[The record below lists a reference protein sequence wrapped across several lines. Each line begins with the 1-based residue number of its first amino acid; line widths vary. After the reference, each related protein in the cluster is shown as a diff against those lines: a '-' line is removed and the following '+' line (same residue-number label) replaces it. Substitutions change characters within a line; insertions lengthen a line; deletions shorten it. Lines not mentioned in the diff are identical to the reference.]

1 MSQGVLALVLGYAM
15 LLVRLAQCAN
25 EIHLGGFPGDALNTA
40 KMALLDTVGVT
51 LAGSRE
57 DCVRFVRKATGPSA
71 SGHATLF
78 GDAATISPLDA
89 ALINGTAAHALDFD
103 DCSNTMGGHPSAPI
117 VPALFAL
124 AEREKASGASML
136 EAYVTG
142 FEVET
147 KIGRAVNFTHYEKG
161 WHPTSTLGTFGA
173 AAACA
178 RLLDLP
184 TDRFA
189 TALAIVASMASGL
202 KANFGTMTKPYHVG
216 HCARNG
222 LLAAL
227 LASEGMTAN
236 AAALEEHQGF
246 FNVYN
251 GPGTFDADKLFAS
264 FASPFDLVE
273 PGVAF
278 KQHPCCAS
286 THPALDALIRIMR
299 ENSLSADRIKSVRS
313 WTHPRRLKHTN
324 RPNPH
329 SGLDAKFSVQYVLA
343 RAALEGVVRL
353 EHFTDC
359 AVKDP
364 AVLAFMTR
372 IDAAPHP
379 DAIMDTTE
387 HFFADVRVTTFDG
400 YVFDAHVDRPL
411 GRDRHHPLP
420 PLALEQK
427 FRDCAGLV
435 LDREAVR
442 GVEHAILNIE
452 EQKDVSTI
460 GRLMRS
466 GSLPDISRQRLGN

>member
-1 MSQGVLALVLGYAM
+1 M
-15 LLVRLAQCAN
+15 LLVRLAECAN
-25 EIHLGGFPGDALNTA
+25 GIHLGDVPEDALNVA
-40 KMALLDTVGVT
+40 KMALLDTIGVT

-57 DCVRFVRKATGPSA
+57 DCVTFVRRATGPFAPGDS
-71 SGHATLF
+71 TLF
-78 GDAATISPLDA
+78 GDVVTLSPLDA
-89 ALINGTAAHALDFD
+89 ALVNGTAAHALDFD
-103 DCSNTMGGHPSAPI
+103 DCSNTLGGHPSAPI
-117 VPALFAL
+117 VPALYAL
-124 AEREKASGASML
+124 AEREKASGARLL

-178 RLLDLP
+178 RLLGLP
-184 TDRFA
+184 LDRFA
-189 TALAIVASMASGL
+189 AALAIAASMASGL

-227 LASEGMTAN
+227 LAAEGMTAN
-236 AAALEEHQGF
+236 AAALEDAQGF

-251 GPGTFDADKLFAS
+251 GPGTFDADKLFS
-264 FASPFDLVE
+264 GFASPFDLVE

-299 ENSLSADRIKSVRS
+299 ENNLSADRIKSIRS

-324 RPNPH
+324 RPGPR

-343 RAALEGVVRL
+343 RAALEGIVRL
-353 EHFTDC
+353 EHFTDS
-359 AVKDP
+359 AVNDP
-364 AVLAFMTR
+364 VVRSFMAR
-372 IDAAPHP
+372 IEAAPHP

-387 HFFADVRVTTFDG
+387 HFFADVRVTTHDDI
-400 YVFDAHVDRPL
+400 VFDAHVDRPL
-411 GRDRHHPLP
+411 GRDRQHPLP

-435 LDREAVR
+435 LNEQTVAALEATILHIEDQKDISNIGHLIRHGAPREALPVR
-442 GVEHAILNIE
+442 QL
-452 EQKDVSTI
+452 
-460 GRLMRS
+460 
-466 GSLPDISRQRLGN
+466 GS